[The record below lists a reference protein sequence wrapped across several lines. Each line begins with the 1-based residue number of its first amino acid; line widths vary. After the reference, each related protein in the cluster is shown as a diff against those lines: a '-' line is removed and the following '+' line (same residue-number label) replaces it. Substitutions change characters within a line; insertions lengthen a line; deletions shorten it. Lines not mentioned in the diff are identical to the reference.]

1 MAGERDGSVTVLV
14 NEQMLLV
21 EACSMAWDWTMG
33 VFSYLRVIVEGIVF
47 LRIIVSISRGRW
59 RGRRSV
65 FKSVLMVWGRFR
77 MG

>member
-1 MAGERDGSVTVLV
+1 
-14 NEQMLLV
+14 
-21 EACSMAWDWTMG
+21 MAWDWTMG

-59 RGRRSV
+59 RGRRGV
-65 FKSVLMVWGRFR
+65 FKSVLMVWGRFI